1 MSETLDSRELLRLI
15 DSVFRPGDGDRSLA
29 ILVDLPDEGLPD
41 NPEWAARRAMAAG
54 WHAELSAPG
63 AAPGFE
69 RINLVCY
76 RNAQRNNADLPETA
90 CIHSAGRLPDD
101 ASELDASSA
110 LSFDEIFTQ
119 HRILLAPTELSATA
133 PLKLNAPRYGFRAAT
148 MPGFTAE
155 MIPALRLDYEEI
167 HRRCVVLKERVD
179 RASAARVVLE
189 AAGERHTLLLD
200 LRHREG
206 TASGGLVRKDGSAGN
221 LPSGETYIV
230 PYEGERPGDPSRTHG
245 TLPIELQGEL
255 MVYRIERN
263 RVRQVL
269 GQGPVAEREREEVA
283 AEPAYSNVA
292 ELGLGILADYG
303 IRPVGQLLLDEK
315 LGLHIAFGRSDHFG
329 GTVGA
334 ADFSSPDK
342 VVHIDRVY
350 LPEVQPAVRVVSVDL
365 ESESAGGTTDPLMRD
380 GRYV

>member
-1 MSETLDSRELLRLI
+1 MSEALGTGELLRLI
-15 DSVFRPGDGDRSLA
+15 ESVFRPGDADRSLA
-29 ILVDLPDEGLPD
+29 ILVDLPDERLAD
-41 NPEWAARRAMAAG
+41 HTEWAARRAMAAD
-54 WHAELSAPG
+54 WHAKLAAPG
-63 AAPGFE
+63 AAPGFD
-69 RINLVCY
+69 RIDLVYY
-76 RNAQRNNADLPETA
+76 RNARRNNADLPETA
-90 CIHSAGRLPDD
+90 CIHFAGQLPDHAAQID
-101 ASELDASSA
+101 PSASLP
-110 LSFDEIFTQ
+110 FDEVFRQ

-167 HRRCVVLKERVD
+167 HRRCVALKRRLD
-179 RASAARVVLE
+179 RASAARIELE

-200 LRHREG
+200 LRHREA
-206 TASGGLVRKDGSAGN
+206 TASGGLVRTEGTAGN

-230 PYEGERPGDPSRTHG
+230 PYEGERDGDPSSTCG

-255 MVYRIERN
+255 LVYRIEGN
-263 RVRQVL
+263 RVREVL
-269 GQGPVAEREREEVA
+269 GRGPVAERERAEVA

-292 ELGLGILADYG
+292 ELGLGLLADYG
-303 IRPVGQLLLDEK
+303 IHPIGQLLLDEK

-365 ESESAGGTTDPLMRD
+365 EGDTGDEDPDPLMRD